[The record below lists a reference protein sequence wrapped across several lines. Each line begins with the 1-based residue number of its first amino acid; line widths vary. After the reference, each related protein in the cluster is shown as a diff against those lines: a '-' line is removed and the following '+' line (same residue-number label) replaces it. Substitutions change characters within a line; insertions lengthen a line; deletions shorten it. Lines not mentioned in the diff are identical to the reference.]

1 MTIDERVELYKELFK
16 ECKAFSPVRQVIIAK
31 GYREAEPL
39 KQVELLRE
47 LGTELAKAYKV
58 RLPVITVWV
67 RDDNYVAV
75 TQEIYLAE
83 PDLEG
88 FLHQFRHHLQ
98 NEARQYE
105 RRLLLV
111 EDIKGIDEKIPYKEA
126 NSLLAGEDDAK
137 AWAKFIIDSV

>member
-58 RLPVITVWV
+58 TI
-67 RDDNYVAV
+67 
-75 TQEIYLAE
+75 
-83 PDLEG
+83 
-88 FLHQFRHHLQ
+88 
-98 NEARQYE
+98 
-105 RRLLLV
+105 
-111 EDIKGIDEKIPYKEA
+111 
-126 NSLLAGEDDAK
+126 S
-137 AWAKFIIDSV
+137 